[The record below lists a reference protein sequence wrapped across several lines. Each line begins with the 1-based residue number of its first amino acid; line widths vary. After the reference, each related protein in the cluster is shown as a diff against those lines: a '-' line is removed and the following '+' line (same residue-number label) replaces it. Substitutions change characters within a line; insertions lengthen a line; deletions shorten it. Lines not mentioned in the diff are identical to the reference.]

1 MQCSAILGCPK
12 VYLDITDT
20 MAEFIPMNISLARE
34 FLTQHHWGVLTTRG
48 KDGSLQMSPVTVGID
63 AQGRAIISSRET
75 AYKVNNLRKNPRAAA
90 CVFTK
95 EFHGEGWVQ
104 VNGSAEILSLPEA
117 IDTLVYL
124 ERQAKGENKDW
135 PAFHERMAR
144 EKRVIIRI
152 TIDSVGPK
160 RRG

>member
-1 MQCSAILGCPK
+1 
-12 VYLDITDT
+12 
-20 MAEFIPMNISLARE
+20 MAEFAPIDITAAKNFLAR
-34 FLTQHHWGVLTTRG
+34 HHWGVLTTRR

-75 AYKVNNLRKNPRAAA
+75 AYKVNNLRREPRAAVCA
-90 CVFTK
+90 FTTR
-95 EFHGEGWVQ
+95 FHGEGWVQ

-117 IDTLVYL
+117 MDTLVYL
-124 ERQAKGENKDW
+124 ERQSKGENTDW
-135 PAFHERMAR
+135 PLFHERMAH

-152 TIDSVGPK
+152 TIDSAGPK

>member
-1 MQCSAILGCPK
+1 MADYRPI
-12 VYLDITDT
+12 DI
-20 MAEFIPMNISLARE
+20 AAARE
-34 FLTQHHWGVLTTRG
+34 FLAQHHWGVLTTRR

-63 AQGRAIISSRET
+63 QHGRAIISSRET
-75 AYKVNNLRKNPRAAA
+75 AYKVNNLRRDPRAAVCA
-90 CVFTK
+90 FTH

-104 VNGSAEILSLPEA
+104 VTGTAEILALPQA

-135 PAFHERMAR
+135 PAFHERMKR

-152 TIDSVGPK
+152 AIESAGPQ